1 MRIDDEHPEPLEI
14 IVPRRRQGQ
23 PVGVGI
29 DLLVGARHDV
39 ESQREIGGAARH
51 RTDDGE
57 VVLER
62 QRRHIGRRLA
72 APGYQDEARLVGVDA
87 AVVRGHAQR
96 AADIGAE
103 LERHVA
109 RGERRRRSSRRAAR
123 RPSQVPGVVGPPVDV
138 VVALPIGERERNV
151 GLAEDDGAGGLQ
163 ARNRESI
170 LLGPEVLGCRK
181 APRGG
186 QAGDVIGF
194 LDGHRHAQQRT
205 ALALRQRR
213 VGRLGSSPRPV
224 EVPHH
229 DRVDRL
235 VARLDPRNGSLQQFD
250 GRHLACSQKP
260 DQLRGRAVVQIAR
273 CSHDLVPLLGM
284 RNGWRDAGRCGGA
297 RRCTR
302 EKVPSALD
310 VASHATS
317 FARDLAA
324 TNTSSPA
331 APAPWARS
339 AMSPATPRSPAPS
352 PSRRRSRY
360 GCGRGSG

>member
-29 DLLVGARHDV
+29 DLLVGARHDI

-123 RPSQVPGVVGPPVDV
+123 ASEPGPRGCWSTRRRRCSSANRRARAD
-138 VVALPIGERERNV
+138 V
-151 GLAEDDGAGGLQ
+151 GLAENDGAGGLQ

-181 APRGG
+181 APCGR

-213 VGRLGSSPRPV
+213 VGRLGRSPRPV

-235 VARLDPRNGSLQQFD
+235 VARLDPRNGSLQQLD
-250 GRHLACSQKP
+250 SRHLACSQKP
-260 DQLRGRAVVQIAR
+260 GQLRGRAVVQIAR

-297 RRCTR
+297 RRCTC

-310 VASHATS
+310 VG
-317 FARDLAA
+317 
-324 TNTSSPA
+324 
-331 APAPWARS
+331 
-339 AMSPATPRSPAPS
+339 AMSHLVRAGCSPTTNLV
-352 PSRRRSRY
+352 
-360 GCGRGSG
+360 